1 MPSRQNHHTASN
13 FIQKLSSRFSSGDLV
28 SPELKPQLNP
38 PQGPCPHGRVKPNS
52 KITIMI
58 LILIE
63 KITLVIFFR
72 GGIEI
77 RPPPCSRNPVFYQ
90 SGWAHLAFHLSPA
103 SSHRL
108 VICASASSHLRAKGS
123 SDLHKNQGFVIIFRG
138 PPPS

>member
-1 MPSRQNHHTASN
+1 
-13 FIQKLSSRFSSGDLV
+13 
-28 SPELKPQLNP
+28 
-38 PQGPCPHGRVKPNS
+38 
-52 KITIMI
+52 MI
-58 LILIE
+58 IIE

-72 GGIEI
+72 GGIQI

-103 SSHRL
+103 QRHLRA
-108 VICASASSHLRAKGS
+108 ICAPSARHLRAKGS